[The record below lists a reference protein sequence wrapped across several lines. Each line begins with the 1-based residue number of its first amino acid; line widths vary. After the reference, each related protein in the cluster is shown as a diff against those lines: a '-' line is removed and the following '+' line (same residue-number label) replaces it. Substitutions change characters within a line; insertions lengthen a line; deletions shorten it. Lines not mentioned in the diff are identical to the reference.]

1 MPRNPLPY
9 CLRKH
14 PISGYYY
21 FKLPGWKSYK
31 TTGTR
36 IKSEALTVVQNY
48 LRDQGERTKDI
59 TLREYAEPF
68 YDYERCP
75 HIQRIGKNITR
86 KSALVIRQY
95 LKNHVFT
102 DPIAEK
108 PLGKITIRDVA
119 EFRARLE
126 KKQVLTGKGNYL
138 SPSTIN
144 KIMAALKVI
153 FTEAV
158 LNRDI
163 PFNPCQGLVRLK
175 PSQNPRGVFSTE
187 ELKRFFDKKNWR
199 NIEAWTCFALDAL
212 TGMRAGELLA
222 FRWGNY
228 KDDTLYII
236 EAWKDDKNKGEPKW
250 GKQRFLPVSSCMRRL
265 LEEYKKY
272 RRRVSPNDLLFCDEG
287 TGKRRGPTWLKK
299 HFYAAMKIARIPDT
313 DSDGNKRTPH
323 SFRHTLNTILLSKG
337 CNPLLV
343 RMYLGWSE
351 GGLSKLSPVQ
361 HGYTHFSAMSMEKLV
376 QTIDGVFTDIL
387 FS

>member
-1 MPRNPLPY
+1 MSSLEIVQCTLDGSAFLFHHGVTSWVFLFCFLTHYTTWRYFFQLG
-9 CLRKH
+9 R
-14 PISGYYY
+14 IAQVRYY

-144 KIMAALKVI
+144 KMMAALKVI

-212 TGMRAGELLA
+212 TGMREEDYRNLL
-222 FRWGNY
+222 
-228 KDDTLYII
+228 T
-236 EAWKDDKNKGEPKW
+236 
-250 GKQRFLPVSSCMRRL
+250 
-265 LEEYKKY
+265 
-272 RRRVSPNDLLFCDEG
+272 
-287 TGKRRGPTWLKK
+287 
-299 HFYAAMKIARIPDT
+299 
-313 DSDGNKRTPH
+313 
-323 SFRHTLNTILLSKG
+323 
-337 CNPLLV
+337 
-343 RMYLGWSE
+343 
-351 GGLSKLSPVQ
+351 
-361 HGYTHFSAMSMEKLV
+361 FS
-376 QTIDGVFTDIL
+376 
-387 FS
+387 